1 MGLKGI
7 RGRMVALAAIGTT
20 LLVLGFAVLTQ
31 VLAGHA
37 TNVDARAIARARA
50 DGVASGIRVSHGRL
64 VVAEGENDFLDAT
77 AWVFDGSGRLVD
89 GSVPPSV
96 LPTARRLATTDH
108 QRFVTRGTHLL
119 YVRPFTAGSARDRT
133 RGSVVSTVDLR
144 PFEQS
149 ERRLLESV
157 ALMGILTV
165 AIAAAVAA
173 LVARRS
179 LAAVHHMTAQ
189 ADQWREHDVGR
200 RFDLGPAHD
209 EITELG
215 RTLDRMLDRISDALT
230 AERRITDEIAHELRT
245 PLAALR
251 AEAQW
256 ARTHA
261 TEATGQSLDAI
272 IESTDR
278 MDAAIRTVL
287 DSARARADHSSGCD
301 PVAVVAPLLTDDMTL
316 GGAAS
321 PVLASA
327 DAVRALVSPL
337 LDNARTHRATRAW
350 VEVST
355 AEHGVEVHVR
365 DDGPGFTSESVDA
378 AFAPGW
384 STSGGHGLGLAVVRR
399 LAKAHG
405 VTVQAHPGPGGHVEL
420 VFPALPEPEDAAEP
434 LRPAGTPDW
443 TR

>member
-1 MGLKGI
+1 MGLTGL
-7 RGRMVALAAIGTT
+7 RGRMIALATIGTT
-20 LLVLGFAVLTQ
+20 LLVVGFAVLTQ

-37 TNVDARAIARARA
+37 TDVDARAIARARA
-50 DGVASGIRVSHGRL
+50 DGVASGIRVTDGHL
-64 VVAEGENDFLDAT
+64 VVAEGDNDFLDAT
-77 AWVFDGSGRLVD
+77 AWVFDRSGRLID

-96 LPTARRLATTDH
+96 LPTARQLATTDR

-119 YVRPFTAGSARDRT
+119 YVRPFTVGSSRGST
-133 RGSVVSTVDLR
+133 HGSVVSTVDLK
-144 PFEQS
+144 PFERS

-157 ALMGILTV
+157 ALMGLLTV
-165 AIAAAVAA
+165 AIAAGVAA
-173 LVARRS
+173 VVARRS

-189 ADQWREHDVGR
+189 ADQWREHDVDR

-245 PLAALR
+245 PLTALR

-256 ARTHA
+256 ARTRA
-261 TEATGQSLDAI
+261 TDAMIQSLDAI
-272 IESTDR
+272 IDATDR

-287 DSARARADHSSGCD
+287 DSARARAADSSGCD
-301 PVAVVAPLLTDDMTL
+301 PAAEIAILLADDMVL
-316 GGAAS
+316 DGVAG
-321 PVLASA
+321 PVRASA

-337 LDNARTHRATRAW
+337 LDNARAHRATRAW

-355 AEHGVEVHVR
+355 VDEGVVVRVR
-365 DDGPGFTSESVDA
+365 DDGPGFASGSIES
-378 AFAPGW
+378 AFTPGW

-405 VTVQAHPGPGGHVEL
+405 VAVRAHPGPGGNVEL
-420 VFPALPEPEDAAEP
+420 VFPTP
-434 LRPAGTPDW
+434 PARFG
-443 TR
+443 R